1 MPLRR
6 ERFFFD
12 EAGSE
17 EESFDPRE
25 TELRRVRPSPSA
37 TIAGAFRVTG
47 RPLALGPLIVFG
59 VFGAVAGV
67 FWPTVSHL
75 LTSWGEN
82 DLGNH
87 ALLVVLVVWVLI
99 WNLRDELSVLPMRPF
114 FFGFVGLI
122 ALGFIWLSGQ
132 LVYTLVFTQF
142 AVLAMVPMVVLTLLG
157 VRWLTT
163 LAFPFFVLVFALP
176 LWGPLVPT
184 LVRWTAKFVELGIRA
199 SGVPIYRE
207 GAYFVLPSGSWSIA
221 DACSG
226 AAFLSTCLLLGVLY
240 AWTIYDSPRKRLL
253 FVAGSAII
261 GVVGN
266 WIRVYLTMMIA
277 HLTDN
282 RWLRND
288 HYTFGWWLFAVFLS
302 VFCWLGWRY
311 RDAQQSKS
319 PLVQSNSE
327 GQSPGSSHPE
337 RAGVLHFVALPAAVV
352 ATMLVWPITESKL
365 SSPHGTGTSKIEIAE
380 ISPRS
385 GWSPVVKPSAD
396 WTPELN
402 NPSQVR
408 VQTFEKG
415 SHRVSVFVGIFANES
430 WSSKLV
436 SAANQL
442 AGGGKS
448 NWSLAERGVAH
459 TEIAGKPL
467 DMETGIVLGG
477 RGRIVAWHW
486 YWIDGVSTGNAL
498 RAKFEQ
504 LLIRLSGGRTTSA
517 WVAIYTV
524 AETASESPS
533 NLLQEFTRDMG
544 GALQSALVKTTKN
557 DGS

>member
-1 MPLRR
+1 M
-6 ERFFFD
+6 
-12 EAGSE
+12 
-17 EESFDPRE
+17 
-25 TELRRVRPSPSA
+25 
-37 TIAGAFRVTG
+37 
-47 RPLALGPLIVFG
+47 LGPLIVFI
-59 VFGAVAGV
+59 VFGAVAGI
-67 FWPTVSHL
+67 FWPTASHL

-99 WNLRDELSVLPMRPF
+99 WNLRHELSVLPIRPF
-114 FFGFVGLI
+114 LFGFVGLI
-122 ALGFIWLSGQ
+122 GLGFIWLSGQ
-132 LVYTLVFTQF
+132 LVFTLAATQF

-184 LVRWTAKFVELGIRA
+184 LVRWTAKFVELAIRA

-277 HLTDN
+277 HMTDN

-302 VFCWLGWRY
+302 VFCWVGWRY
-311 RDAQQSKS
+311 RDAES
-319 PLVQSNSE
+319 SNSPSIQRNSA
-327 GQSPGSSHPE
+327 GLTAGFSPADRTP
-337 RAGVLHFVALPAAVV
+337 AFHFSAVSVAIL
-352 ATMLVWPITESKL
+352 ATMVVWPLSESRL
-365 SSPHGTGTSKIEIAE
+365 STLRERSTIEIAE
-380 ISPRS
+380 IPPKS
-385 GWSPVVKPSAD
+385 GWSVVEKPSAE

-415 SHRVSVFVGIFANES
+415 GQRVSVFVGIFGNES

-436 SAANQL
+436 SASNQL

-448 NWSLAERGVAH
+448 DWSLAERGLVR
-459 TEIAGKPL
+459 TEVAGKL
-467 DMETGIVLGG
+467 IDAQTGIVLGG

-486 YWIDGVSTGNAL
+486 YWIDGVSTGNGL

-504 LLIRLSGGRTTSA
+504 LLIRLEGMRTTSA
-517 WVAIYTV
+517 WIAIYTV
-524 AETASESPS
+524 ADTDSESRS
-533 NLLQEFTRDMG
+533 TLLQEFMRDMG
-544 GALQSALVKTTKN
+544 GALETALIATVKK
-557 DGS
+557 